1 MYVQRLESFVTKIA
15 RTPRSKPAR
24 RTAKVAD
31 LPVEQVSMYRLW
43 VNLKSAKALSIKI
56 PESILVPADEV
67 IK

>member
-1 MYVQRLESFVTKIA
+1 
-15 RTPRSKPAR
+15 
-24 RTAKVAD
+24 
-31 LPVEQVSMYRLW
+31 MYRLW